1 MNANKSFLYPFV
13 RQSPLLR
20 WQFSPEKPG
29 GQTHRYRPSPVSMQV
44 ALIAQGLD
52 EHKRISVVKRE
63 RKKKI
68 LISMLFLD
76 LVGSLSLP
84 VSLWLIFPLV
94 FVSTLTLHS
103 PPQHLVTKNK
113 TENITNCVTQASGSY
128 APTE

>member
-1 MNANKSFLYPFV
+1 MNSNKSFLYPFV